1 MLRLITQ
8 SKQGEEQLIS
18 LHPISRPVANA
29 GHVLRQRPGRL
40 FSAAI
45 RTLLPV
51 LLLVS
56 GMGTAMAQA
65 YPNKAVKLVAP
76 FPPGGPTDV
85 IARVVGAEIAKALGQ
100 SVFVENRPGA
110 AGAIG
115 ADYVAKSAPDGYTI
129 CFCTTGPLVTLPLL
143 DPKLPFVPATDLLPV
158 SQVNRLEL
166 VLAARNNLE
175 ASTIQQLVAAAKAN
189 PGKLTYATPGTG
201 SPNHLA
207 MELLKMMAGIDI
219 VPVPFKGD
227 QPALNDL
234 LGGHV
239 DLFIGAVLSAAP
251 LIKSGKIKAVAVT
264 GAQRS
269 RMLADTPTI
278 AESGFPAYEAS
289 TFAGIHAPRD
299 TPKPIIDRLHAAVAV
314 AVAVPAIQERLA
326 SEGMVAVSSR
336 PEAYAEYIR
345 GESEK
350 WAKVMKQSGIKL
362 N

>member
-1 MLRLITQ
+1 MSLNSLSRVCAKASHILRRLPDRM
-8 SKQGEEQLIS
+8 IS
-18 LHPISRPVANA
+18 V
-29 GHVLRQRPGRL
+29 
-40 FSAAI
+40 AI
-45 RTLLPV
+45 RSFLPA
-51 LLLVS
+51 LLVVS
-56 GMGTAMAQA
+56 GIGSALGQV

-85 IARVVGAEIAKALGQ
+85 MARVVGAEIAKALGQ
-100 SVFVENRPGA
+100 SIFVENRPGA

-143 DPKLPFVPATDLLPV
+143 DPKLPFVPATDLVPV

-166 VLAARNNLE
+166 VLAARNSLE
-175 ASTIQQLVAAAKAN
+175 ASTIQQVVAAAKAN
-189 PGKLTYATPGTG
+189 PGRLTYATPGTG

-269 RMLADTPTI
+269 RLLTDTPTI
-278 AESGFPAYEAS
+278 AESGFPSYEAS

-299 TPKPIIDRLHAAVAV
+299 TPKSIIDRLHAAVAA
-314 AVAVPAIQERLA
+314 AVAVPAIQERMA

-336 PEAYAEYIR
+336 PEAYAEYLR

-350 WAKVMKQSGIKL
+350 WARVMKQSGIKL

>member
-1 MLRLITQ
+1 MTRFTRDSATNQSSRKQQAGTLARVIPSAFVALI
-8 SKQGEEQLIS
+8 L
-18 LHPISRPVANA
+18 LA
-29 GHVLRQRPGRL
+29 GIG
-40 FSAAI
+40 SA
-45 RTLLPV
+45 L
-51 LLLVS
+51 
-56 GMGTAMAQA
+56 GQA

-85 IARVVGAEIAKALGQ
+85 MARVVGAEIAKALGQ
-100 SVFVENRPGA
+100 PVFVENRPGA
-110 AGAIG
+110 AGSIG
-115 ADYVAKSAPDGYTI
+115 ADYVAKSAPDGYTV

-143 DPKLPFVPATDLLPV
+143 DPKLPFVPSTDLLPV

-175 ASTIQQLVAAAKAN
+175 ASSIQQLVAAARAN

-278 AESGFPAYEAS
+278 AESGFPSYEAS
-289 TFAGIHAPRD
+289 TFAGIHVARD
-299 TPKPIIDRLHAAVAV
+299 TPRPIIDRLQAAVAV
-314 AVAVPAIQERLA
+314 AVAVPAVQERMA

-336 PEAYAEYIR
+336 PDAYAEYLR
-345 GESEK
+345 GETEK